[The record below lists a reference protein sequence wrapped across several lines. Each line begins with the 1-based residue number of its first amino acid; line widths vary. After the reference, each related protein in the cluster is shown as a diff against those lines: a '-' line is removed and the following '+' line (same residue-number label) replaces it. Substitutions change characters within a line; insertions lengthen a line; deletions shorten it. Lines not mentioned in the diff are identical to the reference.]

1 MTPRLMGIV
10 NANPDSFSGPGARA
24 LDELVA
30 DALAQ
35 VEAGADVIDVGG
47 ESGVTHVAPVTA
59 EEERKRIL
67 PLVERLVAEGIT
79 VSVDTWKAEVAE
91 PVLAAGATLI
101 NDVSGLR
108 DPAVADACARH
119 DAGLVVMHTRAEPK
133 VKAFPAYDDVV
144 ADVRALLAERTAL
157 AVSLG
162 VAAEK
167 IVVDPGPDF
176 TKTPAET
183 VEVLR
188 RLDEFADL
196 GYPLLLALSRK
207 DFVGAVTGRPPA
219 DRLGGT
225 LGAIAAVAHHASIL
239 RVHDVAAV
247 ADFLRVREAIEG
259 PPQAVP
265 ALDPELR
272 REDRVA

>member
-10 NANPDSFSGPGARA
+10 NANPDSFSDPGARA

-30 DALAQ
+30 AALAQ
-35 VEAGADVIDVGG
+35 VEAGADLIDVGG
-47 ESGVTHVAPVTA
+47 ESGVTHVPPVSA
-59 EEERKRIL
+59 EEERARVV
-67 PLVERLVAEGIT
+67 PLVERLVAEDVT
-79 VSVDTWKAEVAE
+79 VSVDTWKAEVADA
-91 PVLAAGATLI
+91 VLAAGATLI

-133 VKAFPAYDDVV
+133 VKAFPGYDDVV
-144 ADVRALLAERTAL
+144 ADVRAFLRDRIELAR
-157 AVSLG
+157 SRG
-162 VAAEK
+162 VRDEK
-167 IVVDPGPDF
+167 IVIDPGPDF
-176 TKTPAET
+176 AKTPAET

-188 RLDEFADL
+188 RLRELSDL
-196 GYPLLLALSRK
+196 PYPLLLAVSRK
-207 DFVGAVTGRPPA
+207 DFVGALTDRAPA
-219 DRLGGT
+219 ERLGGT
-225 LGAIAAVAHHASIL
+225 LGALAALAGQADIL

-247 ADFLRVREAIEG
+247 ADFLRVREALLAETD
-259 PPQAVP
+259 VP